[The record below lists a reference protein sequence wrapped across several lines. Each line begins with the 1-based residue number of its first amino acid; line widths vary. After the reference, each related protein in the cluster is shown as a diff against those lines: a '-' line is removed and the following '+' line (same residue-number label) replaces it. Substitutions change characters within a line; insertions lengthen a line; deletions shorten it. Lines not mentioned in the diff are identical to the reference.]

1 MKQEKKRKLF
11 RGKYDGFTL
20 FLVPGLTLCLAS
32 LENWFGTNLSVVCS
46 TGGLRLGFALWGIL
60 SGIYYM
66 RYTFYLFRLGN
77 YREGAG
83 RGLVFTAGGFLIAA
97 VLIPYEP
104 DLKPQAAILHVAL
117 AFLARSRAFSRCA
130 DLVSSFYQPLQ
141 QEAVSKS
148 LADHVVFGGRCAGRV
163 FDGRFYQ
170 QLSGA
175 VCGDGVVWL
184 FKVFGAS
191 AQEGDFSITKLV
203 RRIPFRSTCCS
214 RFTW

>member
-1 MKQEKKRKLF
+1 MKQEKKRQLF

-83 RGLVFTAGGFLIAA
+83 RGLVFTAGGF
-97 VLIPYEP
+97 
-104 DLKPQAAILHVAL
+104 D
-117 AFLARSRAFSRCA
+117 C
-130 DLVSSFYQPLQ
+130 
-141 QEAVSKS
+141 
-148 LADHVVFGGRCAGRV
+148 GG
-163 FDGRFYQ
+163 FD
-170 QLSGA
+170 S
-175 VCGDGVVWL
+175 V
-184 FKVFGAS
+184 
-191 AQEGDFSITKLV
+191 
-203 RRIPFRSTCCS
+203 
-214 RFTW
+214 